1 MDMIP
6 PEHFGTTCVS
16 LSRRSSPASR
26 YGRRVRTGSSSCM
39 CCFGGQPQ
47 YYRGCGRCRRRAD
60 QTQSVSRAVLKFR
73 GYLIPAEA
81 VSVIRDVVSDCAVA
95 DPYGLPNGDGRFVP
109 TAAMVLRRQ
118 RCGHPRDVRSKDQ
131 ELISSRQPVEQEGD
145 RLLAGL
151 PLQPVQLGHGAGHR
165 LQRGRLLRVG
175 GSAGPTGRAA
185 HRVDH
190 KRGY

>member
-1 MDMIP
+1 MS
-6 PEHFGTTCVS
+6 ERV
-16 LSRRSSPASR
+16 PAAACAAS
-26 YGRRVRTGSSSCM
+26 VGSHST
-39 CCFGGQPQ
+39 
-47 YYRGCGRCRRRAD
+47 YRGCGRCRRRAD
-60 QTQSVSRAVLKFR
+60 QTQSVSRAVLKFL

-131 ELISSRQPVEQEGD
+131 ELISSRQPVE
-145 RLLAGL
+145 
-151 PLQPVQLGHGAGHR
+151 
-165 LQRGRLLRVG
+165 
-175 GSAGPTGRAA
+175 SAGPTGRAA